1 MELEPIK
8 NQHKKSETMEERRK
22 RADEAIRKLYELP
35 EDRQELRKLVDEK
48 LHLRREK
55 DASEVKMKLN
65 ELEEKSRGY
74 EVIETSSCKPTSLP
88 QVETVSTPVE
98 QKYSVETVSTEIKP
112 TEVVEAEVL
121 ESEQSY
127 SVETVSTPTEQKY
140 SLESELKAEIVVSNE
155 QFGKVQGFVR
165 SENDS
170 QFKSL
175 AHTKNPKTGENYHDW
190 EGMVFIRGR
199 WRKGVNQEFLAY
211 IIKRNTH
218 IPYFQKMKGS
228 ELFRATENWMKYR
241 FDEVQSLWW
250 DFIDG
255 VELEEVTIKE
265 VTKAENQNKRRE
277 FMRKAFEELDRKNSN
292 G

>member
-8 NQHKKSETMEERRK
+8 NQHKKPETMEERRK

-35 EDRQELRKLVDEK
+35 EDTQELRNLVDKE

-55 DASEVKMKLN
+55 YASEVKMKLN

-74 EVIETSSCKPTSLP
+74 EVIETSSCKPTSIP
-88 QVETVSTPVE
+88 QVETVSN
-98 QKYSVETVSTEIKP
+98 EIKP
-112 TEVVEAEVL
+112 TEIVEAEVI
-121 ESEQSY
+121 EPEQTY
-127 SVETVSTPTEQKY
+127 SVETVSTPAEQTY
-140 SLESELKAEIVVSNE
+140 TFESEIKAEIIVNNE
-155 QFGKVQGFVR
+155 QFGKVQGFAR
-165 SENDS
+165 GENNS

-199 WRKGVNQEFLAY
+199 WRKGVNQEFVAY

-292 G
+292 GSW